1 MNGAFN
7 ISASGS
13 MVLNIS
19 MNENVMYHDH
29 GNMSLVPV
37 GYEDFDLNGLS
48 YLVVLDDRAP
58 KLVLAPGT
66 LETLASNEL
75 EAVNITV
82 SINDDTHMPP
92 GPLRMHSVFYRMG
105 QPVEETRR
113 VDQLN
118 ITAVVNAYTV
128 YDGVVNFLPETT
140 ELMRSDIL
148 VVWFEATDR
157 SGRALTG
164 LGTATAPLNLGM
176 TWVAFEPVFT
186 DLSATP
192 YRPQLG
198 DNVVVYV
205 RVANEG
211 LLPGEMDVVLWDDEG
226 LKLATQTVQLN
237 TSEWVNVVWEVEAWK
252 EGRLGLSVE
261 IENHTPLVPIPLADI
276 QPRDSDNA
284 NSSMAT
290 LSLSV
295 LALVI
300 AAVVLFM
307 VNQRRAEREEAYHL
321 ERIRRIVNQRL
332 PPPFPMELVE
342 TPQEE

>member
-1 MNGAFN
+1 M
-7 ISASGS
+7 
-13 MVLNIS
+13 
-19 MNENVMYHDH
+19 
-29 GNMSLVPV
+29 
-37 GYEDFDLNGLS
+37 
-48 YLVVLDDRAP
+48 
-58 KLVLAPGT
+58 
-66 LETLASNEL
+66 
-75 EAVNITV
+75 
-82 SINDDTHMPP
+82 
-92 GPLRMHSVFYRMG
+92 
-105 QPVEETRR
+105 
-113 VDQLN
+113 
-118 ITAVVNAYTV
+118 
-128 YDGVVNFLPETT
+128 
-140 ELMRSDIL
+140 
-148 VVWFEATDR
+148 
-157 SGRALTG
+157 
-164 LGTATAPLNLGM
+164 
-176 TWVAFEPVFT
+176 
-186 DLSATP
+186 
-192 YRPQLG
+192 
-198 DNVVVYV
+198 
-205 RVANEG
+205 
-211 LLPGEMDVVLWDDEG
+211 
-226 LKLATQTVQLN
+226 QLN